1 VSKWCTE
8 SFFKATSPERKER
21 CARLTGDVAARAVEL
36 LNQVADGQFQA
47 RFVPVSAVEGCMTCH
62 DKTDGNVIPS
72 VKMDCRQCHNDTWDH
87 LW

>member
-1 VSKWCTE
+1 
-8 SFFKATSPERKER
+8 
-21 CARLTGDVAARAVEL
+21 
-36 LNQVADGQFQA
+36 
-47 RFVPVSAVEGCMTCH
+47 VSAVEGCMTCH